1 MDIEKI
7 EKLKEIIDKSKIVV
21 FFGGAGVSTES
32 GIPDFR
38 SEESIQATMKEYGM
52 SPEELLQDSFFMQRP
67 DIFYDYYRKF
77 MLNLDAEPNAAHVAL
92 AKLEAKNKVHAV
104 ITQNIDGL
112 HRLSGS
118 KSLFEIHGSVMNH
131 YCVKCHKQM
140 ELNKVVASKGVPICE
155 CGGIVRPDIV
165 LYGESLNEKLLFL
178 AISIIKH
185 ADTMI
190 VAGTSLRVHPAAGL
204 LSFFKGDNLVI
215 INKTETDYDGRASL
229 IIRDP
234 IAKVMER
241 CVL

>member
-1 MDIEKI
+1 
-7 EKLKEIIDKSKIVV
+7 
-21 FFGGAGVSTES
+21 
-32 GIPDFR
+32 
-38 SEESIQATMKEYGM
+38 
-52 SPEELLQDSFFMQRP
+52 
-67 DIFYDYYRKF
+67 
-77 MLNLDAEPNAAHVAL
+77 
-92 AKLEAKNKVHAV
+92 
-104 ITQNIDGL
+104 
-112 HRLSGS
+112 
-118 KSLFEIHGSVMNH
+118 
-131 YCVKCHKQM
+131 M